1 MFALHTN
8 NKLSP
13 WAEKPSAL
21 PERSKR
27 GETKSAFGFKTFPM
41 ATLVQP
47 SCKPKSEGGGKMLV
61 CSVLASGAG
70 LAFGTSI
77 VLGEEDGGLDIA
89 VSLGIG
95 TLTVMLDA
103 VITLDEPVTALLN
116 FGL

>member
-27 GETKSAFGFKTFPM
+27 GDTKSAFGFETFPM

-47 SCKPKSEGGGKMLV
+47 SCKPKSEGGGNMLV
-61 CSVLASGAG
+61 CSVLVSGARF
-70 LAFGTSI
+70 AFWTSI
-77 VLGEEDGGLDIA
+77 VLGEEFGGLDVA
-89 VSLGIG
+89 ASFGVG
-95 TLTVMLDA
+95 TLAMILEA
-103 VITLDEPVTALLN
+103 VITLDEPVMA
-116 FGL
+116 